1 MTLSSASRI
10 MSGGAR
16 VNDGTSINCDGLSNS
31 SPVNADIR
39 MDKED
44 WWVNT

>member
-16 VNDGTSINCDGLSNS
+16 DNDGTSINCDGFNNS
-31 SPVNADIR
+31 RPVNADLG

-44 WWVNT
+44 W